1 MVAMTCRQHRKLKG
15 LGTGIDINVPVNI
28 YKGKKEN
35 FIKRNIGKIL
45 LVIILIELLIFYIRG

>member
-1 MVAMTCRQHRKLKG
+1 MTCRQHRKLKG

-45 LVIILIELLIFYIRG
+45 LVIILIELLIFNIRG